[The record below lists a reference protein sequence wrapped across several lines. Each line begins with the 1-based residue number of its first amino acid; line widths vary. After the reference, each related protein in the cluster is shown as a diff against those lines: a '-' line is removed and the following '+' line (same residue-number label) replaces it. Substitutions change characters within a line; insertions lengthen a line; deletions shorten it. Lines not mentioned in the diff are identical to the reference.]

1 MTEVFADALM
11 DAAVDTV
18 KLIPF
23 LFITYL
29 VMEYLEDKTSDKT
42 TEMLAR
48 VGRFG
53 PIFGGAAGVLPQ
65 CGFSAAAASLY
76 SGGVITAGDGRSL
89 SGR

>member
-29 VMEYLEDKTSDKT
+29 VMEYLEVKTSDKT

-48 VGRFG
+48 VG
-53 PIFGGAAGVLPQ
+53 
-65 CGFSAAAASLY
+65 
-76 SGGVITAGDGRSL
+76 
-89 SGR
+89 